1 MGEDRHNTKDRLL
14 DAAEALFAEKAFENV
29 SIRELAAAADVNV
42 AAVNYHFRNKENLFH
57 EVVTRRFTAQRDTTL
72 AALDELLASTDG
84 RPSVEQVIRTLVRNH
99 LEGALPGPGQASF
112 LALVARQMDPG
123 NAQMA
128 GQFFKTIVA
137 PVFATFA
144 KAIMAARPTL
154 ERDQVTWI
162 AASIV
167 GQIHH
172 LIIRWHKRQTLEGDP
187 ESLAIM
193 LRAFPA
199 LELELPDYIEQV
211 TDHITRFSTAAI
223 DGLYPEVTT

>member
-1 MGEDRHNTKDRLL
+1 LSGDRQNTKDRLL

-29 SIRELAAAADVNV
+29 SIRELATAADVNV
-42 AAVNYHFRNKENLFH
+42 AAVNYHFQNKENLFH
-57 EVVTRRFTAQRDTTL
+57 EVVARRFTAQRDTIL
-72 AALDELLASTDG
+72 AALDELLAATDG

-99 LEGALPGPGQASF
+99 VEGALPGPGQTSF
-112 LALVARQMDPG
+112 LALMARQMDPG
-123 NAQMA
+123 TAQMA
-128 GQFFKTIVA
+128 GPFFKNIVA
-137 PVFATFA
+137 PVFATFSR
-144 KAIMAARPTL
+144 AIIAARPGL
-154 ERDQVTWI
+154 DHEQVTWI

-172 LIIRWHKRQTLEGDP
+172 LIIRWHKRQALDSDP

-199 LELELPDYIEQV
+199 LDLDLPDYIEKV

-223 DGLYPEVTT
+223 DGLYPEVTP